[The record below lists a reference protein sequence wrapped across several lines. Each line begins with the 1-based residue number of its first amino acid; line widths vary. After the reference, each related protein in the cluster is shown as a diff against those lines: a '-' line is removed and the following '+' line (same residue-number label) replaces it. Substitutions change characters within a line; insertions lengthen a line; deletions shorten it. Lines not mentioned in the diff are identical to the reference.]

1 MTIGGFRE
9 LSLIDYPGYMATVI
23 FVQGCNFRCRYCH
36 NRHLVYPEL
45 FGASYTSDTILHKLK
60 EKPLL
65 TEAFVVTG
73 GEPAV
78 FKDLP
83 EFLSELRNFN
93 KRIKLDT
100 NGSYPGMIK
109 TILARG
115 LADFI
120 AMDIKSPFGKYHEIT
135 GVKTDQEKIAESI
148 SIIQSS
154 GIDHHFR
161 TTYVNNLLS
170 EADLLE
176 IKMMCGSSR
185 WVLNNYR
192 TPAKSSVPGTLFEEF
207 PEVSDNKFSSLKEH
221 LFLQDTS
228 FG

>member
-9 LSLIDYPGYMATVI
+9 LSLIDYPGYMSTVI

-45 FGASYTSDTILHKLK
+45 FGASFTSDTILQKLRD
-60 EKPLL
+60 KPLL

-73 GEPAV
+73 GEPAI

-83 EFLSELRNFN
+83 EFLKSLRSFN

-100 NGSYPGMIK
+100 NGSNPGMLK
-109 TILARG
+109 TVLTEG

-120 AMDIKSPFGKYHEIT
+120 AMDIKSPFGKYREIT
-135 GVKTDQEKIAESI
+135 GVQTDQEKIAESI

-170 EADLLE
+170 ESDLLE

-192 TPAKSSVPGTLFEEF
+192 TPGKVSVPGTVFEEF

-221 LFLQDTS
+221 LFQQYTTT
-228 FG
+228 G